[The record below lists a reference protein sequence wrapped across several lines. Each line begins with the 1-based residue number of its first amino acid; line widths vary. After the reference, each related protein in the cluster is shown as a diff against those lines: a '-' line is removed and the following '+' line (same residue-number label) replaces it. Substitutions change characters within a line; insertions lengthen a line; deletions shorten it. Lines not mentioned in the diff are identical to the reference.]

1 MVKIQPGMGVFAMF
15 PNQNYKPWLALGEM
29 VDNSIQ
35 SYLENKARLR
45 KLHGP
50 KFQLHIQI
58 EFDSNNKCIYVIDN
72 AAGIAENDVERAFTL
87 AVRRTDR
94 SGLGQ
99 FGIGMKSAA
108 IWYSNFFTIESR
120 ALGEKIGR
128 KVTFD
133 IPSIIENEITE
144 LEPETFQKEEIEHGT
159 IVQMSQLHQ
168 GLPAPMTLKAIRN
181 YLSSIY
187 RGQLRNPDV
196 KITVDKQD
204 LSFHEL
210 DCLISPFWNSDKG
223 PTENQSDALK
233 PDVVW
238 KRYFEFELR
247 DSWVEDDAPDRPD
260 EPPVISGW
268 IGILKNGDTKKSGL
282 ALLWRGKVVVGAG
295 SMAQGDSDS
304 YRPQT
309 LFGASTTFPYQRLFG
324 EIDVSTLGVTTYK
337 DGLTWRPGQEENLQ
351 SELRKVIRGLNTLM
365 QQDFVSDHGE
375 IAKTY
380 SFWAMANNFRSTQ
393 KDEEVITE
401 VQKSAEKVANAS
413 TLALQEAL
421 TVADLEI
428 DEIPQ
433 LLFTP
438 LTSESSE
445 VEASFL
451 IFRDSRTHFDYLLE
465 LIRDPEVEDLVS
477 LVEKPDNQLS
487 IRVNRQHPFM
497 ESFAHLPGA
506 DLDPILRLCVAT
518 ALSHVR
524 AKTLELPNWYEF
536 LLSFNDVVRNRLS
549 SQLNLPKAP

>member
-1 MVKIQPGMGVFAMF
+1 M
-15 PNQNYKPWLALGEM
+15 
-29 VDNSIQ
+29 
-35 SYLENKARLR
+35 
-45 KLHGP
+45 
-50 KFQLHIQI
+50 
-58 EFDSNNKCIYVIDN
+58 
-72 AAGIAENDVERAFTL
+72 
-87 AVRRTDR
+87 
-94 SGLGQ
+94 
-99 FGIGMKSAA
+99 
-108 IWYSNFFTIESR
+108 
-120 ALGEKIGR
+120 
-128 KVTFD
+128 
-133 IPSIIENEITE
+133 
-144 LEPETFQKEEIEHGT
+144 
-159 IVQMSQLHQ
+159 
-168 GLPAPMTLKAIRN
+168 
-181 YLSSIY
+181 
-187 RGQLRNPDV
+187 
-196 KITVDKQD
+196 KITVDRQD
-204 LSFHEL
+204 LTFHEL

-223 PTENQSDALK
+223 PTENLSDALK

-351 SELRKVIRGLNTLM
+351 SELRKVIRGLNTSM

-375 IAKTY
+375 IAKNY

-549 SQLNLPKAP
+549 SQLNIPKAP